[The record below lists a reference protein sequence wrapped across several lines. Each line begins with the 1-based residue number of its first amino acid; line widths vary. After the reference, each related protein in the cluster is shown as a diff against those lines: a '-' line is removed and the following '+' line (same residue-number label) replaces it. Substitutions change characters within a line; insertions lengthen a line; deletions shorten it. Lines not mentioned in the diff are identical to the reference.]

1 MTLAFR
7 LMRPL
12 VFAVDPE
19 MAHRLAVCGVAA
31 AGLLPRR
38 PAADPRLACRVLGL
52 TFPNPVGL
60 AAGFDKNAAVID
72 ATLAAGFG
80 FTEVGTLTPKAQ
92 AGNPRPRVFRLPADQ
107 AVINRMGFNN
117 QGFDAAERRLKDR
130 RPQGIVGI
138 NIGANRDSADRVA
151 DYVAG
156 VTRFAPLA
164 GYIAIN
170 ISSPNTPGLRD
181 LQERS
186 AVSGLVAAIVEARR
200 TAGKPVPIL
209 LKLAPDLDDA
219 ALEAI
224 AATAIDNGIEGLI
237 LTNTTLARDGIG
249 NRRFAAETGGLSGRP
264 LFRRST
270 AILARLRKAVGRKLV
285 LIGVGGIDSAETA
298 WEKMAAGADLIQVY
312 TGMVY
317 EGLGL
322 AAEIAAGL
330 RRRLDRE
337 KIDTIGA
344 IVGSAADRWAREATS

>member
-1 MTLAFR
+1 MSLAFR
-7 LMRPL
+7 LIRPL
-12 VFAVDPE
+12 VFAIEPE
-19 MAHRLAVCGVAA
+19 MAHRLAVRGVAA
-31 AGLLPRR
+31 AGLMPHRA
-38 PAADPRLACRVLGL
+38 PADPRLACRVLGL

-80 FTEVGTLTPKAQ
+80 FTEVGTLTPRPQ
-92 AGNPRPRVFRLPADQ
+92 AGNPRPRVFRLPADY

-117 QGFDAAERRLKDR
+117 DGFDAAERRLRKR
-130 RPQGIVGI
+130 APSGIAGV
-138 NIGANRDSADRVA
+138 NIGANRDSTDRVA
-151 DYVAG
+151 DYVTG
-156 VTRFAPLA
+156 VRRFASLA

-181 LQERS
+181 LQERE
-186 AVSGLVAAIVEARR
+186 AVGELIAAIVEARR
-200 TAGKPVPIL
+200 SAGKAVPIL

-224 AATAIDNGIEGLI
+224 AMTAIDNGIEGLI
-237 LTNTTLARDGIG
+237 VTNTTIARDGIADSKV
-249 NRRFAAETGGLSGRP
+249 AAETGGLSGRP

-270 AILARLRKAVGRKLV
+270 AILARLRKLVGRKLV

-317 EGLGL
+317 EGFGL
-322 AAEIAAGL
+322 PAEITAGL
-330 RRRLDRE
+330 SRRLDRE
-337 KIDTIGA
+337 RIASISE
-344 IVGSAADRWAREATS
+344 IVGSQADRWARERG

>member
-1 MTLAFR
+1 
-7 LMRPL
+7 
-12 VFAVDPE
+12 
-19 MAHRLAVCGVAA
+19 
-31 AGLLPRR
+31 
-38 PAADPRLACRVLGL
+38 VLGL

-60 AAGFDKNAAVID
+60 AAGFDKNAEVVD

-80 FTEVGTLTPKAQ
+80 FTEVGTLTPRAQ
-92 AGNPRPRVFRLPADQ
+92 AGNPRPRIFRLPADY

-117 QGFDAAERRLKDR
+117 KGFDGAERRLKTR
-130 RPQGIVGI
+130 SPRGVVGV

-164 GYIAIN
+164 DYLAIN
-170 ISSPNTPGLRD
+170 ISSPKTPGLRG

-186 AVSGLVAAIVEARR
+186 ALTGLIAAIAEARGN
-200 TAGKPVPIL
+200 AAKPVPML

-224 AATAIDNGIEGLI
+224 AAAAIKGGIEGLI
-237 LTNTTLARDGIG
+237 VTNTTIARDGIG
-249 NRRFAAETGGLSGRP
+249 DNRLATETGGLSGRP

-270 AILARLRKAVGRKLV
+270 VVLAKLRKLVGRKLV
-285 LIGVGGIDSAETA
+285 LVGVGGIDSAETA

-312 TGMVY
+312 TGLVY

-322 AAEIAAGL
+322 PAEIVAGFA
-330 RRRLDRE
+330 RRLDRE
-337 KIDTIGA
+337 KIASIGE
-344 IVGSAADRWAREATS
+344 IVGSQANRWARERA

>member
-1 MTLAFR
+1 MSLAFR
-7 LMRPL
+7 LIRPF
-12 VFAVDPE
+12 VFAIDPE
-19 MAHRLAVCGVAA
+19 AAHRMAVKGVAA
-31 AGLLPRR
+31 AGLMPHRT
-38 PAADPRLACRVLGL
+38 PADPRLACRVLGL
-52 TFPNPVGL
+52 AFPNPVGL
-60 AAGFDKNAAVID
+60 AAGFDKNAEVID

-80 FTEVGTLTPKAQ
+80 FTEVGTLTPRPQ

-117 QGFDAAERRLKDR
+117 KGFDAAERRLKAR
-130 RPQGIVGI
+130 TPNGIVGV

-164 GYIAIN
+164 DYLAVN

-186 AVSGLVAAIVEARR
+186 AVTGLIAAIAEARR
-200 TAGKPVPIL
+200 SAAKPVPIL

-224 AATAIDNGIEGLI
+224 AAAAIEGGLEGLI
-237 LTNTTLARDGIG
+237 VTNTTIARDGVSDS
-249 NRRFAAETGGLSGRP
+249 RVAAESGGLSGRP

-270 AILARLRKAVGRKLV
+270 AILAKLRQNVGRKLV
-285 LIGVGGIDSAETA
+285 LVGVGGIDSAETA
-298 WEKMAAGADLIQVY
+298 WQKMAAGADLIQVY

-322 AAEIAAGL
+322 AGEIVAGL
-330 RRRLDRE
+330 ARRLDRE
-337 KIDTIGA
+337 KIASIGE
-344 IVGSAADRWAREATS
+344 IVGREADRWAREPI

>member
-7 LMRPL
+7 LMRPF
-12 VFAVDPE
+12 VFAIEPE
-19 MAHRLAVCGVAA
+19 MAHRLAVRGVAA
-31 AGLLPRR
+31 AGLMPHR
-38 PAADPRLACRVLGL
+38 ATADPRLACRVLGL
-52 TFPNPVGL
+52 IFPNPLGL
-60 AAGFDKNAAVID
+60 AAGFDKNATVID

-80 FTEVGTLTPKAQ
+80 YTEVGTLTPRPQ
-92 AGNPRPRVFRLPADQ
+92 AGNPRPRLFRLPADY

-117 QGFDAAERRLKDR
+117 QGFDAAERRLRKRQR
-130 RPQGIVGI
+130 RGVVGV
-138 NIGANRDSADRVA
+138 NIGANRDSSDRVA

-164 GYIAIN
+164 DYIAIN

-181 LQERS
+181 LQERT
-186 AVSGLVAAIVEARR
+186 AVTGLLGAVAEARKS
-200 TAGKPVPIL
+200 AQKPVPIL

-224 AATAIDNGIEGLI
+224 AAAAIDNGIDGLI
-237 LTNTTLARDGIG
+237 VTNTTLARDGLG
-249 NRRFAAETGGLSGRP
+249 NSRQAAESGGLSGRP

-270 AILARLRKAVGRKLV
+270 TILAKLRKLTDRKLV
-285 LIGVGGIDSAETA
+285 LVGVGGIDSAETA

-322 AAEIAAGL
+322 AAEITAGL
-330 RRRLDRE
+330 SRRLDRE
-337 KIDTIGA
+337 KIAAIGE
-344 IVGSAADRWAREATS
+344 IVGSQADRWAREAI